1 MLDSQAPDDERE
13 LLKCLRILD
22 GISELHRSTQDE
34 VDPAGDSLD
43 ERSARES
50 PPKESPP
57 KESPPKESIARSA
70 VTAPVAMTENRSDWW
85 GRYRLIE
92 RVGEGSFGNV
102 YRAWDPELEREIA
115 IKILHRRV
123 ADSHLKER
131 LLRE

>member
-43 ERSARES
+43 ERPA
-50 PPKESPP
+50 KESPA
-57 KESPPKESIARSA
+57 EESIARSA
-70 VTAPVAMTENRSDWW
+70 VTGPVSMTEDRSDWW